1 MWGAGPHSCFNVS
14 KQKACLPFFRFHCV
28 LAPQDR
34 RGVGFFTAFVL
45 ELAERPYGKPECAGG
60 GSWEASGVSVF
71 PSLLFTFCLFAEW
84 GIWTP
89 LSPSIFPHFSSF
101 VFYFFFLSYSEKFR
115 RSCEN
120 TRTFGFGL
128 SPTWAGFPTNVVK
141 TNRWVRNGRLG
152 CDQSGSMDLD
162 HTFKFMNVYTLAGG
176 SEFKG
181 LSTTSDWVDWTLY
194 IDHRCKCEW
203 LFACVCGP
211 LIEEIVQLILQPSK
225 MNTFCNWMS
234 F

>member
-1 MWGAGPHSCFNVS
+1 MGNLSVQVEDH
-14 KQKACLPFFRFHCV
+14 
-28 LAPQDR
+28 
-34 RGVGFFTAFVL
+34 
-45 ELAERPYGKPECAGG
+45 GKRQ
-60 GSWEASGVSVF
+60 VSVCF
-71 PSLLFTFCLFAEW
+71 LHCCLLFVCLQNEGYGHLCLRPSSHTFLL
-84 GIWTP
+84 
-89 LSPSIFPHFSSF
+89 LSFI
-101 VFYFFFLSYSEKFR
+101 FFFLSYSEKFR

-211 LIEEIVQLILQPSK
+211 LIEEIVQLILQLLVRVKPSK